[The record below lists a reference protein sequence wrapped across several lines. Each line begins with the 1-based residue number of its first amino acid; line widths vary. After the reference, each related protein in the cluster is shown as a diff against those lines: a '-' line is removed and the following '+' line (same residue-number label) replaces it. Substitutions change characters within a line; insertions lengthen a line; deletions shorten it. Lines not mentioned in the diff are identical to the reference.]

1 MSEAKVVVFDVETSG
16 LDPAVHEVIQFA
28 AVAVDEKWNP
38 VGELE
43 LKVKFEPAKAD
54 PKALELNSY
63 DPGAWETAISQ
74 AEAVAR
80 IGNFLKRHASWE
92 RTSKAGKSYSVARL
106 CAHNARFDC
115 DFLGAMFERAG
126 GAFCPAA
133 LYEPLDTLALARW
146 VTFCGPCAPPADHK
160 LGTICD
166 HFGIAEEGGAHDAL
180 ADVKRTANLA
190 DFLAGIVT
198 NGAF

>member
-1 MSEAKVVVFDVETSG
+1 MGDAKVVVFDVETSG
-16 LDPAVHEVIQFA
+16 LDPEVHDVIQFA
-28 AVAVDEKWNP
+28 AVAVDEKWSP

-43 LKVKFEPAKAD
+43 LKIKFDLAKAS
-54 PKALELNSY
+54 PAALELNSY
-63 DPGAWETAISQ
+63 QAEAWASAISQ
-74 AEAVAR
+74 AEAAAR
-80 IGNFLKRHASWE
+80 IGNFLKRHASWTK
-92 RTSKAGKSYSVARL
+92 TSRAGKPYTVARL

-115 DFLGAMFERAG
+115 DFLGTMFKRAG

-146 VTFCGPCAPPADHK
+146 VTFCGPCSPPADHK
-160 LGTICD
+160 LATICE

-180 ADVKRTANLA
+180 ADVKRTAHLA
-190 DFLAGIVT
+190 AFLAGIVT